1 MQDIELEVLKQVKN
15 ESKSN
20 LLKKDE
26 EVKICKKNI
35 IALKK
40 ELQSI
45 KDSRDE
51 RLSLKKLSKNLAMSE
66 CALFAVVIAGTV
78 FICKDVNIILGYLN
92 LSFMGLASHIGIVSL
107 YDKISNK
114 RIVKDNKEN
123 HTDEMIEYKNKKLN
137 HERKKYNNLKE
148 EKEKLVIIYQEENNK
163 YLKEKNNLY
172 NESNNYQ
179 EENVVK
185 NKSKTKIKK
194 LN

>member
-35 IALKK
+35 IVLKN
-40 ELQSI
+40 ELQSL

-51 RLSLKKLSKNLAMSE
+51 RLSLKKLSKTLAISE

-78 FICKDVNIILGYLN
+78 FICKDVSIILGYLN